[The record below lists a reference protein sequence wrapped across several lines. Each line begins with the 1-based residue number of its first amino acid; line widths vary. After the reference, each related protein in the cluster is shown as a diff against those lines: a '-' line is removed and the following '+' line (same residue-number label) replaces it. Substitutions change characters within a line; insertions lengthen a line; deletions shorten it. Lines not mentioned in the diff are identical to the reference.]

1 MIKEL
6 WTLAK
11 MLFATKPS
19 EIEEVKLMGMEHFPF
34 RGYAYMMWCGRM
46 VYRNDTYDTRR
57 KEWITKKYK
66 VSKNHETIHLMQAKM
81 CGSWAKYY
89 LRYLW
94 EWLKP
99 GFMAPLKANYYTI
112 PYEME
117 AYANEEKFDY
127 PKQYD
132 GSNLGKYT
140 FASRKKLF
148 KDVGGTQ
155 QAWEAYLKTLQD

>member
-11 MLFATKPS
+11 MLFVSRPS
-19 EIEEVKLMGMEHFPF
+19 EIEEVKLMGMNHFPF
-34 RGYAYMMWCGRM
+34 KGYAYIMWCGKM
-46 VYRNDTYDTRR
+46 IYRNDRYDTRR

-99 GFMAPLKANYYTI
+99 GFMAPLKANYYTLK
-112 PYEME
+112 YEAE
-117 AYANEEKFDY
+117 AYANEENFDY

-148 KDVGGTQ
+148 KKYGSVQ
-155 QAWEAYLKTLQD
+155 MWKAYLKTLAIN

>member
-11 MLFATKPS
+11 MLFVSRPS
-19 EIEEVKLMGMEHFPF
+19 EIEEVKLMGMNHFPF
-34 RGYAYMMWCGRM
+34 KGYAYIMWCGKM
-46 VYRNDTYDTRR
+46 IYRNDRYDTRR
-57 KEWITKKYK
+57 KEWITKKYN

-99 GFMAPLKANYYTI
+99 GFMAPLKAN
-112 PYEME
+112 
-117 AYANEEKFDY
+117 
-127 PKQYD
+127 
-132 GSNLGKYT
+132 
-140 FASRKKLF
+140 
-148 KDVGGTQ
+148 
-155 QAWEAYLKTLQD
+155 

>member
-11 MLFATKPS
+11 MLFVSRPS
-19 EIEEVKLMGMEHFPF
+19 EIEEVKLMGMNHFPF
-34 RGYAYMMWCGRM
+34 KGYKYMMWCGRII
-46 VYRNDTYDTRR
+46 YRNDTYDTRR
-57 KEWITKKYK
+57 KEWITKQYK
-66 VSKNHETIHLMQAKM
+66 IDKNHETIHLMQAKQ

-89 LRYLW
+89 LSYLW

-99 GFMAPLKANYYTI
+99 GFMAPLKSNYYTLK
-112 PYEME
+112 YEAE
-117 AYANEEKFDY
+117 AYANEENFDY

-155 QAWEAYLKTLQD
+155 QAWRAYLKTLQD

>member
-11 MLFATKPS
+11 MLFVSRPS

-34 RGYAYMMWCGRM
+34 KGYAYMMWCGKM

-66 VSKNHETIHLMQAKM
+66 VSKNHETIHLMQAKQ

-89 LRYLW
+89 LSYLW

-99 GFMAPLKANYYTI
+99 GFMAPLKANYYTLK
-112 PYEME
+112 YEAE
-117 AYANEEKFDY
+117 AYANEENFDY
-127 PKQYD
+127 PKLYY

-148 KDVGGTQ
+148 KKYGSVQ
-155 QAWEAYLKTLQD
+155 MWKAYLKTL

>member
-11 MLFATKPS
+11 MLFVSRPS

-34 RGYAYMMWCGRM
+34 KGYAYIMWCGKM
-46 VYRNDTYDTRR
+46 IYRNDRYDTRR

-99 GFMAPLKANYYTI
+99 GFMAPLKANYYTLK
-112 PYEME
+112 YEAE
-117 AYANEEKFDY
+117 AYANEENFDY

-155 QAWEAYLKTLQD
+155 QAWRAYLKTLQD

>member
-6 WTLAK
+6 WTLIK
-11 MLFATKPS
+11 MLFRSKPS
-19 EIEEVKLMGMEHFPF
+19 EIKELKLMGMDHFPF
-34 RGYAYMMWCGRM
+34 KGFSYMCWCGRM
-46 VYRNDTYDTRR
+46 VYRNDMYDTRR

-99 GFMAPLKANYYTI
+99 GFMAPLKANYYTLK
-112 PYEME
+112 YEAE
-117 AYANEEKFDY
+117 AYANEENFDY
-127 PKQYD
+127 PKLYD

-140 FASRKKLF
+140 FDSRKKLF
-148 KDVGGTQ
+148 KKYGSAQ
-155 QAWEAYLKTLQD
+155 MWKAYLKTLQD